1 MAAAE
6 NGQKEVLELLIKNGA
21 SLDLTTETDLNCIKD
36 EDCTDILAYGVK

>member
-21 SLDLTTETDLNCIKD
+21 SLDLTTETDLNCIED